1 MQKHKKALLLIDL
14 LNIALEL
21 LVSNRQGVE
30 ELLQADCGALLPG
43 MRRLLH
49 YVALVVKHQLGPHL
63 AGLMACHH
71 T

>member
-1 MQKHKKALLLIDL
+1 MHKYENDPLMTDL

-43 MRRLLH
+43 M
-49 YVALVVKHQLGPHL
+49 G
-63 AGLMACHH
+63 
-71 T
+71 